1 MATASF
7 SPPSS
12 LLTSLSSLNLSQS
25 LPPSQTITLSKP
37 LPTPSQTLKHKPPIT
52 PVLPSYLI
60 SVLYPG
66 LTNSNTLFFKSAYN
80 LQVIVGEHEPEEKL
94 IGRFRR
100 EVLRAG
106 IIQECKRRRYF
117 ENNQEKRKRKI
128 RDAARRNRKRRPIP
142 KALKQ
147 DEPEVSKKVKDE
159 EDNWDFIDVDLPY
172 TD

>member
-7 SPPSS
+7 SPFPS
-12 LLTSLSSLNLSQS
+12 LLKSLSSLNLSQS
-25 LPPSQTITLSKP
+25 LPLPQTITLSQIS
-37 LPTPSQTLKHKPPIT
+37 LPPTTLSQTLKHKPPIT
-52 PVLPSYLI
+52 PILPSDLF
-60 SVLYPG
+60 SVLCPG
-66 LTNSNTLFFKSAYN
+66 LANSNTLFFKSAYN

-100 EVLRAG
+100 DVLRAG

-117 ENNQEKRKRKI
+117 ETTQEKRKRKA
-128 RDAARRNRKRRPIP
+128 REASRRNRKRLRPI
-142 KALKQ
+142 LKQ

-172 TD
+172 T